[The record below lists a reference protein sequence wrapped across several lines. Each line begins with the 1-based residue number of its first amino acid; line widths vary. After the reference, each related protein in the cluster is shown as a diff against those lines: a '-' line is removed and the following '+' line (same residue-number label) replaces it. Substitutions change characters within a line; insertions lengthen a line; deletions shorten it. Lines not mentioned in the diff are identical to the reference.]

1 VYANMPFPIY
11 TSQTGFTC
19 ASEARF
25 PVVETPNGDPDAD
38 TEISP
43 TSHEVMEAITDPD
56 TATGWFDSSGFE
68 NGDECAFVY
77 GATQGAPGQL
87 FNQVIG
93 GRHYLTQEEFSNR
106 DFAIN
111 GGGCLQSE

>member
-1 VYANMPFPIY
+1 MPFPIY
-11 TSQTGFTC
+11 TSAVGSTC

-25 PVVETPNGDPDAD
+25 PVVETPNGDPDA
-38 TEISP
+38 T
-43 TSHEVMEAITDPD
+43 
-56 TATGWFDSSGFE
+56 TGWFDSSGFE

-77 GATQGAPGQL
+77 GAAQGTAGQL

-106 DFAIN
+106 DFATT

>member
-1 VYANMPFPIY
+1 MRVLPFEVGRAVAVGGELRDR
-11 TSQTGFTC
+11 QRVG
-19 ASEARF
+19 
-25 PVVETPNGDPDAD
+25 VEGPPPGQG
-38 TEISP
+38 
-43 TSHEVMEAITDPD
+43 
-56 TATGWFDSSGFE
+56 TAAGR
-68 NGDECAFVY
+68 
-77 GATQGAPGQL
+77 PGQL